1 MKILVVRFSSI
12 GDIVLTSS
20 VVRCLK
26 NQVQNSHI
34 HFLTKEQFT
43 PLYDANPNVD
53 KIYGLSE
60 NWELLLTQLK
70 SENYD
75 CIIDLHNNLR
85 TKRLKLA
92 LGKPSYS
99 FPKRNIKKFLLT
111 KFKWNLLSENEHV
124 VHRYFKPAEK
134 IEVKNDDLP
143 NDFIIAEKNEM
154 DLTTTSLVSKNYL
167 AFAIGAQFA
176 TKKLP
181 VEKLLAI
188 CDSVQFPI
196 VLLGDKKDALVA
208 DELISKSS
216 NKALISYCGKLNIQQ
231 SASLLKQ
238 AKVVLTHDTGLMHIA
253 ACFSAPIVTIWGNTT
268 PIFGMS
274 AYTPTR
280 KNQAESIEV
289 ADLSCRPCSKIG
301 YATCPKNHFNCMK
314 LQDVEKI
321 SKIISDKMTGI
332 D

>member
-26 NQVQNSHI
+26 NQVQNGQI
-34 HFLTKEQFT
+34 HVLTKEQFT
-43 PLYDANPNVD
+43 PLYDANPHLD
-53 KIYGLSE
+53 KIYSLTDNWGKLISE
-60 NWELLLTQLK
+60 LK
-70 SENYD
+70 AENYD

-92 LGKPSYS
+92 LGKQSYS
-99 FPKRNIKKFLLT
+99 FPKRNIKKYLLAR
-111 KFKWNLLSENEHV
+111 FKWNLLSEKEHV
-124 VHRYFKPAEK
+124 VNRYFKAVEK
-134 IEVKNDDLP
+134 IGVINDNQPNEFFINEENEIDLSS
-143 NDFIIAEKNEM
+143 
-154 DLTTTSLVSKNYL
+154 TSIVSKNYL

-181 VEKLLAI
+181 FEKLIAI
-188 CDSVQFPI
+188 CDRVQFPI

-208 DELISKSS
+208 DELISKST
-216 NKALISYCGKLNIQQ
+216 NKALYSFCGKFNIQQ
-231 SASLLKQ
+231 SASILKQ
-238 AKVVLTHDTGLMHIA
+238 AKVVLSHDTGLMHIA

-274 AYTPTR
+274 AYTPIQL
-280 KNQAESIEV
+280 NQSVNVEV
-289 ADLSCRPCSKIG
+289 EDISCRPCSKIG
-301 YATCPKNHFNCMK
+301 YTSCPKNHFNCMN

-321 SKIISDKMTGI
+321 NNIIAVKMSEV

>member
-99 FPKRNIKKFLLT
+99 FPKRNIKKYLLT

-134 IEVKNDDLP
+134 IGVKNDDLP
-143 NDFIIAEKNEM
+143 NDLFIAEKNEM
-154 DLTTTSLVSKNYL
+154 DLTTTGLGSKNYL

-196 VLLGDKKDALVA
+196 VFLGDKKDALVA
-208 DELISKSS
+208 DELISKST
-216 NKALISYCGKLNIQQ
+216 NKTLVSYCGKLNIQQ
-231 SASLLKQ
+231 SASILKQ
-238 AKVVLTHDTGLMHIA
+238 AKAVLTHDTGLMHIA
-253 ACFSAPIVTIWGNTT
+253 ACFTAPIVTIWGNTT

-280 KNQAESIEV
+280 KNQAENIEV
-289 ADLSCRPCSKIG
+289 DDVSCRPCSKIG
-301 YATCPKNHFNCMK
+301 YAACPKNHFNCMK

-321 SKIISDKMTGI
+321 SRIISDKITGI

>member
-26 NQVQNSHI
+26 NQVQNAQI
-34 HFLTKEQFT
+34 HMLTKEQFT

-53 KIYGLSE
+53 KTFGLSD
-60 NWELLLTQLK
+60 NWELLLSELK
-70 SENYD
+70 AENYD

-99 FPKRNIKKFLLT
+99 FPKRNIKKYLLT
-111 KFKWNLLSENEHV
+111 KFKWNLLSEKEHV

-134 IEVKNDDLP
+134 IGVKNDQLP
-143 NDFIIAEKNEM
+143 NDFFIAEKNEIE
-154 DLTTTSLVSKNYL
+154 LTNTSLVSKKYL
-167 AFAIGAQFA
+167 ALAIGTQFA

-188 CDSVQFPI
+188 CNRIQFPI

-208 DELISKSS
+208 DELISKSV
-216 NKALISYCGKLNIQQ
+216 NKALVSFCGELNIQQ
-231 SASLLKQ
+231 SASVLKQ

-268 PIFGMS
+268 PILGMS
-274 AYTPTR
+274 AYTPTQL
-280 KNQAESIEV
+280 NQAVNVEV
-289 ADLSCRPCSKIG
+289 EDLSCRPCSKIG
-301 YATCPKNHFNCMK
+301 YATCPKNHFNCMN

-321 SKIISDKMTGI
+321 SKMISEKMTGL

>member
-26 NQVQNSHI
+26 NQVQNAQI
-34 HFLTKEQFT
+34 HVLTKEQFT

-53 KIYGLSE
+53 KMFGLSD
-60 NWELLLTQLK
+60 NWELLLSELK

-92 LGKPSYS
+92 LGKPCYS
-99 FPKRNIKKFLLT
+99 FPKKNIKKYLLT
-111 KFKWNLLSENEHV
+111 RFKWNLLSEKEHV
-124 VHRYFKPAEK
+124 VHRYFKPVEK
-134 IEVKNDDLP
+134 IGVKNDQLP
-143 NDFIIAEKNEM
+143 NDFFIADKNEIE
-154 DLTTTSLVSKNYL
+154 LTNTSLVSKKYL

-181 VEKLLAI
+181 FDKLLLI
-188 CDSVQFPI
+188 CDKLQFPI

-208 DELISKSS
+208 DELILKST
-216 NKALISYCGKLNIQQ
+216 NKALYSFCGKFNIQQ
-231 SASLLKQ
+231 SASILKQ
-238 AKVVLTHDTGLMHIA
+238 AKVVLSHDTGLMHIA

-274 AYTPTR
+274 AYTPTQL
-280 KNQAESIEV
+280 NQSVNVEV
-289 ADLSCRPCSKIG
+289 KDISCRPCSKIG
-301 YATCPKNHFNCMK
+301 YTSCPKNHFNCMN

-321 SKIISDKMTGI
+321 NNIIAVKMSEV